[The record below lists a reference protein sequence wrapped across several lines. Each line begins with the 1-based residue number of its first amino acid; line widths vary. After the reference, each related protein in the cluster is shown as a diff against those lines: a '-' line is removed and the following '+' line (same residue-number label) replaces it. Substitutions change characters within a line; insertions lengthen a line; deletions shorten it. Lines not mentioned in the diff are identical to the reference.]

1 LVKVNITYY
10 FKIWEKYYL
19 PLIECTTAG
28 IEPDAG
34 NSSSVAGGEA
44 KGDKPLLSNQYEM
57 KI

>member
-1 LVKVNITYY
+1 MT
-10 FKIWEKYYL
+10 
-19 PLIECTTAG
+19 ECATAR